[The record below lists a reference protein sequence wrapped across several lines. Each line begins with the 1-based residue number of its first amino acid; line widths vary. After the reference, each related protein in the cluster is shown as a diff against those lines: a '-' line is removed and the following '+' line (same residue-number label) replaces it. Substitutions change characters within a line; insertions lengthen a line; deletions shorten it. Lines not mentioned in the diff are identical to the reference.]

1 MTTPDILYLGLVAF
15 ALLFDQFVLW
25 RIFLRWVG
33 IDPGPARLRY
43 WLIWMTLMWALV
55 AGGAVLWIANGRAW
69 RALGFAFSPGWGFC
83 VAIGLNIA
91 FVGIQGRG
99 AYQVAR
105 KPRAREKLRETFA
118 KLVVILPHTRT
129 ELYWFFALSLT
140 AGFCEEFIFRG
151 YLIWAL
157 QPWASWWG
165 AAAIAMIVFALGH
178 SYQGVS
184 GIVRTAI
191 LGAVMTLVF
200 AISNS
205 LWPAILLHALID
217 IGSGLIAWLVLR
229 EQVAETRASFAEK
242 V

>member
-1 MTTPDILYLGLVAF
+1 VTTPDTLYLGLVALT
-15 ALLFDQFVLW
+15 LLLDHFILW

-33 IDPGPARLRY
+33 VDPGAARLRY
-43 WLIWMTLMWALV
+43 WSIWMTLMWALV
-55 AGGAVLWIANGRAW
+55 AVGAVLWIVNGRAW
-69 RALGFAFSPGWGFC
+69 RALGFSFSPGWGFC
-83 VAIGLNIA
+83 FAIGLTIA
-91 FVGIQGRG
+91 FVVIQGRG
-99 AYQVAR
+99 AWQVAR
-105 KPRAREKLRETFA
+105 KPRARAKLRETYA
-118 KLVVILPHTRT
+118 KMVPIVPHTRT

-165 AAAIAMIVFALGH
+165 AAAIALVLFALGH

-184 GIVRTAI
+184 GLVRTGI

-200 AISNS
+200 AISSS
-205 LWPAILLHALID
+205 LWPSILLHALID

-229 EQVAETRASFAEK
+229 EQAMDCGAASAAK
-242 V
+242 A